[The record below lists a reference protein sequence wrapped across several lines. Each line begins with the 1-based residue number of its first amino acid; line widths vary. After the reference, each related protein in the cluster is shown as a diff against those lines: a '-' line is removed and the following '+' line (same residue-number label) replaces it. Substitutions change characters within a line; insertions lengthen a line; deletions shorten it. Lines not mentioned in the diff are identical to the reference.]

1 MRIPTSHAAFA
12 VALAAVTAMPA
23 AAPAQQA
30 KPYTENVEVRRLLID
45 VRVTDGAGT
54 PFVNLAKEEFEVRID
69 GKPVSVESATWVT
82 GAARV
87 VTTPTRPGRAPARRP
102 APQTGGRLIVF
113 LIQKDLEAKRIN
125 GLMRLLAEAG
135 PLLATFT
142 PRDRIAVLSFD
153 SQLHVWTDFTNDL
166 DRVRSILQEEILQR
180 DPPAAV
186 ESQAPSLVATI
197 GVREAQRAASM
208 EQALALLGQA
218 LEPLNGAKSVI
229 LLGHGFGIR
238 SPEGVSL
245 ENAYAEARRSL
256 RNARA
261 SVFCLDVTQA
271 DLHTLEAGL
280 QQIADDTG
288 GFFER
293 THILPVYALNRLAGT
308 LAGHYVLIVERP
320 PVRAGRHT
328 VRVSIPDPSAV
339 VLVRDFID

>member
-1 MRIPTSHAAFA
+1 VP
-12 VALAAVTAMPA
+12 
-23 AAPAQQA
+23 
-30 KPYTENVEVRRLLID
+30 
-45 VRVTDGAGT
+45 
-54 PFVNLAKEEFEVRID
+54 
-69 GKPVSVESATWVT
+69 VESATWVT

-87 VTTPTRPGRAPARRP
+87 ITAGAPPGRVPARRP
-102 APQTGGRLIVF
+102 VPQTGGRLIVF
-113 LIQKDLEAKRIN
+113 LIQKDLEPKRIN
-125 GLMRLLAEAG
+125 GMIRVLAEAG

-166 DRVRSILQEEILQR
+166 ERVRTILQEEILQR
-180 DPPAAV
+180 APPATV

-197 GVREAQRAASM
+197 GAREAQRAASM
-208 EQALALLGQA
+208 ERALALVGQA

-238 SPEGVSL
+238 SPEGITL
-245 ENAYAEARRSL
+245 ANAYAEARRSL
-256 RNARA
+256 RNGRA

-280 QQIADDTG
+280 QQLADDTG

-293 THILPVYALNRLAGT
+293 THILPAYALNRLAGT

-320 PVRAGRHT
+320 PVRPGHHT
-328 VRVSIPDPSAV
+328 VRVSIPDRSAV
-339 VLVRDFID
+339 VLVRDFVD